1 MVASKLILAAIAFG
15 PVAAGPC
22 RPSPTKVLSSTT
34 DFSSS
39 SMISLSDSSLSSR
52 PTHDAS
58 TSKELGPETTTNIA
72 ADTSLISITVTFEST
87 TTIPTDS
94 QGTVADATSDI
105 KTETTAEGTSTME
118 TTPTNDIASTTLE
131 STTEGSGSASTA
143 TVTTGTATT
152 EPTTTIA
159 ESTVESESSS
169 VQATSTTEATTGTT
183 EAITTTTEVT
193 TTTAETTITEAIT
206 TTTEVTTTTAE
217 TTTTEAITTTAAE
230 TTITEAITTTTT
242 EVTTTTAETTTT
254 EATTTTTS
262 IEPVSTTFNLLVQ
275 GGAMAN
281 GVALYSNG
289 QDALVLNSQAAAAWF
304 TSYSTAPL
312 SYDPITRHLLLG
324 DKRLCLMYD
333 SITIASFAIC
343 QGPPVGQKFELT
355 CDDPSDGS
363 LRCNIPAKQYISKDN
378 IFVDTGD
385 TWSHFYLLEV
395 NRQFSPGVFRII
407 IAKDNLSNNDIKY
420 AAFERI
426 TVGTMKIK
434 IVTRSLSLIMK
445 SVSSYGKR
453 CSYRHESY
461 FL

>member
-118 TTPTNDIASTTLE
+118 TSPTNDIASTTLE

-169 VQATSTTEATTGTT
+169 VQATATTEATTGTT
-183 EAITTTTEVT
+183 EAITTTTE
-193 TTTAETTITEAIT
+193 AIT
-206 TTTEVTTTTAE
+206 TTTEVTTTA
-217 TTTTEAITTTAAE
+217 
-230 TTITEAITTTTT
+230 
-242 EVTTTTAETTTT
+242 AETTTT

-312 SYDPITRHLLLG
+312 SYDPITRHLILG

-355 CDDPSDGS
+355 CDNPSDGS
-363 LRCNIPAKQYISKDN
+363 LRCNIPAKQYVSKDN

-385 TWSHFYLLEV
+385 TWSQFYLLEV

-426 TVGTMKIK
+426 TIK
-434 IVTRSLSLIMK
+434 IVTRSLSLIVK

-453 CSYRHESY
+453 CSYRHELY

>member
-52 PTHDAS
+52 TTHDAS

-193 TTTAETTITEAIT
+193 TTTAETTITEAI
-206 TTTEVTTTTAE
+206 
-217 TTTTEAITTTAAE
+217 
-230 TTITEAITTTTT
+230 TTTT

-426 TVGTMKIK
+426 TIK

>member
-94 QGTVADATSDI
+94 QGTVADATSDT
-105 KTETTAEGTSTME
+105 KETTAEGTSTME

-131 STTEGSGSASTA
+131 STTEGSGSASTT

-169 VQATSTTEATTGTT
+169 VQATATTEATTGTT
-183 EAITTTTEVT
+183 EAITTT
-193 TTTAETTITEAIT
+193 TEAIT

-312 SYDPITRHLLLG
+312 SYDPITRHLILG

-385 TWSHFYLLEV
+385 TWSQFYLLEV

-426 TVGTMKIK
+426 TVGTMK
-434 IVTRSLSLIMK
+434 V
-445 SVSSYGKR
+445 
-453 CSYRHESY
+453 
-461 FL
+461 

>member
-94 QGTVADATSDI
+94 QGTVTDATSDT

-131 STTEGSGSASTA
+131 STTDGSGIASTA
-143 TVTTGTATT
+143 TATTDTATT

-169 VQATSTTEATTGTT
+169 VKATATTEATTGTT
-183 EAITTTTEVT
+183 EAITTTTEATTATTEVT
-193 TTTAETTITEAIT
+193 TTTEAT
-206 TTTEVTTTTAE
+206 TTTTAE

-230 TTITEAITTTTT
+230 TT
-242 EVTTTTAETTTT
+242 TT

-262 IEPVSTTFNLLVQ
+262 MEPISTTFNLLVQ

-281 GVALYSNG
+281 GVALYSNN

-333 SITIASFAIC
+333 SITVASFAIC

-385 TWSHFYLLEV
+385 TWSQFYLLEV
-395 NRQFSPGVFRII
+395 NRQFSPGVYRII

-426 TVGTMKIK
+426 TVGTRK
-434 IVTRSLSLIMK
+434 V
-445 SVSSYGKR
+445 
-453 CSYRHESY
+453 
-461 FL
+461 

>member
-58 TSKELGPETTTNIA
+58 TSKELSPETTTNIA

-159 ESTVESESSS
+159 ESTVESES
-169 VQATSTTEATTGTT
+169 T
-183 EAITTTTEVT
+183 
-193 TTTAETTITEAIT
+193 
-206 TTTEVTTTTAE
+206 
-217 TTTTEAITTTAAE
+217 
-230 TTITEAITTTTT
+230 
-242 EVTTTTAETTTT
+242 
-254 EATTTTTS
+254 
-262 IEPVSTTFNLLVQ
+262 
-275 GGAMAN
+275 
-281 GVALYSNG
+281 
-289 QDALVLNSQAAAAWF
+289 AAAWF

-426 TVGTMKIK
+426 TVGTMK
-434 IVTRSLSLIMK
+434 V
-445 SVSSYGKR
+445 
-453 CSYRHESY
+453 
-461 FL
+461 

>member
-169 VQATSTTEATTGTT
+169 VQATSTTEATTGT
-183 EAITTTTEVT
+183 
-193 TTTAETTITEAIT
+193 TEAIT

-426 TVGTMKIK
+426 TVGTMK
-434 IVTRSLSLIMK
+434 V
-445 SVSSYGKR
+445 
-453 CSYRHESY
+453 
-461 FL
+461 

>member
-58 TSKELGPETTTNIA
+58 TSKELSPETTTNIA

-105 KTETTAEGTSTME
+105 QTETTAEGTSTME

-193 TTTAETTITEAIT
+193 TTTAETT
-206 TTTEVTTTTAE
+206 
-217 TTTTEAITTTAAE
+217 TTEAI
-230 TTITEAITTTTT
+230 
-242 EVTTTTAETTTT
+242 TTTTAETTTT

-426 TVGTMKIK
+426 TVGTMKIN
-434 IVTRSLSLIMK
+434 IVTMSLSLIVK

-453 CSYRHESY
+453 CSYRHELY